1 LNFFVLSV
9 VGSSIAEPF
18 AVTREI
24 HHNHGAG
31 SACRRPAES
40 LTFDASRATA
50 ARPTRIPEVTAMLD
64 VNTARRQMIE
74 QQVRAWEVL
83 DLRVLEAMQRVPRE
97 EFAPAAL
104 RDLAFAD
111 TGIPLGHGQHML
123 APKLEGRLLQA
134 LELSPD
140 DTVLEIGTG
149 SGYFAACLGAL
160 ARSVTSIE
168 IHADLAATARASL
181 DRNNV
186 HNVTVETADA
196 FGRADP
202 ARYDAVVLTGS
213 LPVYD
218 ARFEQWLAAGGRLL
232 VVVGQGPVMEARR
245 ITLTHPGELLRESL
259 FETVMDPLIHATE
272 PPKFV
277 F

>member
-1 LNFFVLSV
+1 
-9 VGSSIAEPF
+9 
-18 AVTREI
+18 
-24 HHNHGAG
+24 
-31 SACRRPAES
+31 
-40 LTFDASRATA
+40 
-50 ARPTRIPEVTAMLD
+50 MLD

-83 DLRVLEAMQRVPRE
+83 DLKVLEAMECVRRE
-97 EFAPAAL
+97 EFTPPAY

-111 TGIPLGHGQHML
+111 MNVPLGHGQHML
-123 APKLEGRLLQA
+123 APKVEGRILQA
-134 LELSPD
+134 LELKPD
-140 DTVLEIGTG
+140 DAVLEIGTG

-160 ARSVTSIE
+160 ARSVKSIE
-168 IHADLAATARASL
+168 IHPDLAASARTNLA
-181 DRNNV
+181 RNNV
-186 HNVTVETADA
+186 HNVSVETADVFA
-196 FGRADP
+196 YSDA

-218 ARFEQWLAAGGRLL
+218 ARFEQWLAVGGRLL

-245 ITLTHPGELLRESL
+245 LTLTGPGEWLREGL
-259 FETVMDPLIHATE
+259 FETVMDPLAHAAE